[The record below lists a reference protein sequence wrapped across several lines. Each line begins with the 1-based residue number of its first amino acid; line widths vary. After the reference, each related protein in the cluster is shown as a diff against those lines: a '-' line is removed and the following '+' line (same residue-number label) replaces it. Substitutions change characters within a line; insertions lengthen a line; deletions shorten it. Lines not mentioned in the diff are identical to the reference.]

1 MTSKSRPESI
11 TGGCLCGSIRYT
23 IHFPA
28 DAEWPPSHVSPDSI
42 RSLNIPAPSYSD
54 ASSLFLCPRHVTPST
69 YCCLTSHCHFSP
81 TTRKH
86 LSPPR
91 APTSICAIT
100 NHPRAIHPNL
110 PPSSPSDHSHTQ
122 PTTRIP
128 SQPPPLSLSL
138 SNSPERDL
146 PMHPMPQN
154 HRLPPRPAPRSPL
167 RPSLPQPHPFLR
179 RHSPARLPP
188 LPVLA
193 GHPPRLLQRLRFQP
207 DVDDARRTPRGHRG
221 ARGDAG

>member
-54 ASSLFLCPRHVTPST
+54 ASSLFLCLRHVTPPT
-69 YCCLTSHCHFSP
+69 YCCLTGHCHFSP
-81 TTRKH
+81 TTHKH

-91 APTSICAIT
+91 APISICAIT
-100 NHPRAIHPNL
+100 NHLRAIHSNL
-110 PPSSPSDHSHTQ
+110 PPFFPI
-122 PTTRIP
+122 R
-128 SQPPPLSLSL
+128 PLAYPANHPL

-154 HRLPPRPAPRSPL
+154 HRLPPRPAPRSPP

-179 RHSPARLPP
+179 RHSPAHLPP

-193 GHPPRLLQRLRFQP
+193 GHPPRLLQRLRLQP

>member
-69 YCCLTSHCHFSP
+69 YCCLTSHAQTPQPSQGAHQHM
-81 TTRKH
+81 RH
-86 LSPPR
+86 HQPPSR
-91 APTSICAIT
+91 NPPQFAPFFPIRPLAYPA
-100 NHPRAIHPNL
+100 NHP
-110 PPSSPSDHSHTQ
+110 
-122 PTTRIP
+122 
-128 SQPPPLSLSL
+128 PPPSLSL

-154 HRLPPRPAPRSPL
+154 HRLPPRPAPRSPP

-193 GHPPRLLQRLRFQP
+193 GHPPRLQP